1 MPKVRVE
8 PDGRSIE
15 VARGDVLLGAVAR
28 AGVIVEAP
36 CGGRGNCGKCQVRVL
51 SGGAPASEHC
61 AEALSPERLA
71 EGWRLACQ
79 IRVEDDLVVEVP
91 AERRIHGE
99 RIVAGGAAEFH
110 KLSPRVFQVEVTVPE
125 PSLAGQRSDLDRLL
139 GASDAELS
147 GLDPQ
152 HGFLRGLPA
161 AVRAGGGHVVVTA
174 CRRPGTSSGR
184 LVSAVPASKRPRL
197 LGVSFDV
204 GTTTLVGELW
214 DLAEG
219 RRLSLASR
227 TNPQRECGDDV
238 ISRADLASRG
248 AVGLDRLQELVAGGM
263 SEIIEECLDAADASA
278 GDVHDLMIAGNTV
291 MTHLFFGVSPE
302 NIAQSPFAPVF
313 TGMREAPAAAL
324 GLPCAPGARVAAMP
338 AVSGYVGGDIVAGLM
353 ATELLDEDQGA
364 TLFID
369 VGTNGEMVLVN
380 DGAAVACATAAG
392 PAFEGARISRGMRAM
407 SGAIEE
413 VKFDGADLICPTI
426 DGAPARGICG
436 TGLID
441 AVAVLVAVGVIDETG
456 RLLAANELPEGLP
469 AAVLARLREGDA
481 GPEILLGERSDVS
494 LTQRDV
500 RELQLAKA
508 AIRAGADTLLAE
520 AELQSIDL
528 ARVIIGGAF
537 GSYIDRESA
546 LGIGLLPPV
555 AVEKVRFAGNTSAT
569 GARLALLDTVVRERA
584 GQVAREIRYLELS
597 GRPDFQNLFA
607 EAMMFPSA
615 ESGSGS

>member
-1 MPKVRVE
+1 MPSVRVE
-8 PDGRSIE
+8 PDGNSIQ
-15 VARGDVLLGAVAR
+15 VARGDALLDAVAR

-36 CGGRGNCGKCQVRVL
+36 CGGRGNCGKCLVRIIE
-51 SGGAPASEHC
+51 GEAPASERC

-79 IRVEDDLVVEVP
+79 IRVENDLVVEVP

-110 KLSPRVFQVEVTVPE
+110 KLAPRVFQVEVSVPE
-125 PSLAGQRSDLDRLL
+125 PSLADQRSDLDRLL
-139 GASDAELS
+139 GAGDAELS
-147 GLDPQ
+147 SFDPQ
-152 HGFLRGLPA
+152 YGFLRGLPT
-161 AVRAGGGHVVVTA
+161 AVRAEGGQVVVTV
-174 CRRPGTSSGR
+174 CRRPGTSTGR
-184 LVSAVPASKRPRL
+184 LISVAPASKRARL
-197 LGVSFDV
+197 LGVSFDI

-214 DLAEG
+214 DLAAG
-219 RRLSLASR
+219 RRLSVASR

-238 ISRADLASRG
+238 ISRADLASKG
-248 AVGLDRLQELVAGGM
+248 TAELDRLQNLVAGGM
-263 SEIIEECLDAADASA
+263 TEIIEECLVSAGASA

-291 MTHLFFGVSPE
+291 MAHLFFGVSPE

-313 TGMREAPAAAL
+313 TAMREAPAAAL

-353 ATELLDEDQGA
+353 ATELLDDDVGA

-369 VGTNGEMVLVN
+369 VGTNGEMVLVH

-413 VKFDGADLICPTI
+413 VKFDGTDLVCPTI
-426 DGAPARGICG
+426 DNAPARGICG

-441 AVAVLVAVGVIDETG
+441 AVAVLAAVGVIDETG
-456 RLLAANELPEGLP
+456 RMLSADELPENMP
-469 AAVLARLREGDA
+469 AGIRVRLREGDA
-481 GPEILLGERSDVS
+481 GPEILLGENSDVP

-520 AELQSIDL
+520 AGLQASDL
-528 ARVIIGGAF
+528 ARVVIGGAF

-555 AVEKVRFAGNTSAT
+555 AVEKVSFAGNTSAT
-569 GARLALLDTVVRERA
+569 GARLALLDTAVRARA
-584 GQVAREIRYLELS
+584 EGAAREVRYLELS

-607 EAMMFPSA
+607 EAMMFPTAGKS
-615 ESGSGS
+615 SGL